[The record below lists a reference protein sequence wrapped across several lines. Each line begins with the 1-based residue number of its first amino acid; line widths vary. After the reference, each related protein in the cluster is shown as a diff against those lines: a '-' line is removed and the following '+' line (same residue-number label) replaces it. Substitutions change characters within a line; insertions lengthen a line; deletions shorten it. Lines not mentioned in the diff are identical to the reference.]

1 MRLVTFLQNGRPS
14 LGALQLRDGQE
25 MIVDLNRAEP
35 RLPASM
41 LEFLSAGERASTLAA
56 DALQR
61 APATAMH
68 KLEEVALQ
76 ATIPNPSKIICIGL
90 NYRDHAAETHQSVPE
105 VPVIFAKYAN
115 TLIGPAEPILL
126 PRVTQRVD
134 YEAEL
139 AVVMGKRGRYIA
151 ETEAMDYVAGYTIF
165 NDISARDYQMR
176 TSQWMIGKRS
186 IPLGQLGQHW

>member
-1 MRLVTFLQNGRPS
+1 MHLVTFLEHGEVRV
-14 LGALQLRDGQE
+14 GALLVRDGYK
-25 MIVDLNRAEP
+25 MIVDLNRYEP

-41 LEFLSAGERASTLAA
+41 LDFLAAGESDHALA
-56 DALQR
+56 DDVHRR

-105 VPVIFAKYAN
+105 VPMIFAKYAN
-115 TLIGPAEPILL
+115 TLIGPGEAIGL
-126 PRVTQRVD
+126 PHVTQRVD

-139 AVVMGKRGRYIA
+139 TGVMGKRGRYLA
-151 ETEAMDYVAGYTIF
+151 ETEAMDYVAGYSPFTDLRPRAYPI
-165 NDISARDYQMR
+165 R
-176 TSQWMIGKRS
+176 TTH
-186 IPLGQLGQHW
+186 L